1 MASGPNGG
9 GGGQS
14 RPAAP
19 GGGARRQK
27 KEVKVTHIVTREVST
42 DEASFKDVVQR
53 LTGKDSAAARAAA
66 VADAGEGS
74 RWSNDVVLGGG
85 GGAGAGAGGAGVGTN
100 VVLFGDAAGGGVLPS
115 SEEMTRWWGA

>member
-9 GGGQS
+9 CGES
-14 RPAAP
+14 ALP

-27 KEVKVTHIVTREVST
+27 KEVKVTHIVTRKVST

-74 RWSNDVVLGGG
+74 RWSNDVVLGPGGGG
-85 GGAGAGAGGAGVGTN
+85 GGAGVGRN
-100 VVLFGDAAGGGVLPS
+100 AVLFRDAATGGVLPS
-115 SEEMTRWWGA
+115 SEEMTRWWRGP